1 MKLHFAEA
9 EPSVLGPSWRGV
21 SGEPTEDPVKNGACL
36 RHVRPRRGL
45 KGRVRRLGSG
55 GARSSLGAL
64 CPKTEGLAERSFDV
78 NAPKNQPEC
87 FSQLV
92 CNSQSKN
99 TDFQVRNICFHYINK
114 RAKRSTSS
122 NNVVKNQHMF
132 SRQ

>member
-1 MKLHFAEA
+1 MHFAGA

-64 CPKTEGLAERSFDV
+64 CPKPEGSAKRSFDV
-78 NAPKNQPEC
+78 NAPKNNPEC
-87 FSQLV
+87 VSQLV
-92 CNSQSKN
+92 CYSQRKH
-99 TDFQVRNICFHYINK
+99 TDLQVRDICFHDINE
-114 RAKRSTSS
+114 RAECRTGSYHVIENKH
-122 NNVVKNQHMF
+122 VF